1 MTKLATPH
9 APAYYLRQ
17 GLEHPKTSGYPRR
30 KRFFC
35 ANLIRFNGESG
46 PSARTA
52 ARLVS
57 GVQTL
62 QTCRLNTTAQSL
74 ETRSNPA

>member
-9 APAYYLRQ
+9 APAYDLRQ
-17 GLEHPKTSGYPRR
+17 GLEHPRSSCSPHR

-35 ANLIRFNGESG
+35 APLIHLNGESG
-46 PSARTA
+46 LSARLA
-52 ARLVS
+52 ARLDS

-62 QTCRLNTTAQSL
+62 PTRCLNTAHRSL
-74 ETRSNPA
+74 ESGSNSA